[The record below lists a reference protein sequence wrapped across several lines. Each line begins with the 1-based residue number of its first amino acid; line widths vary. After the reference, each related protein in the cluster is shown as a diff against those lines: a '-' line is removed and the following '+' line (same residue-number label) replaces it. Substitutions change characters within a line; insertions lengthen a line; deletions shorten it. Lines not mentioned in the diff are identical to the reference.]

1 MAEITVEDNAEYARE
16 PRHTF
21 VNHLVALL
29 EDMQRWES
37 DDAVSKEDMCRSIRT
52 SVLKCMRAGLV
63 HPFTTFYSLEAS
75 TVMQRPGVRD

>member
-1 MAEITVEDNAEYARE
+1 VVEVMEGEKNEVLRE